1 MKTRIVKTLK
11 WLAISLGALLGLVV
25 ISIAIFIWQ
34 RPWYPFM
41 DDGPFKGEPV
51 NQLPSRSPD
60 QVYLLSKYKLEV
72 FNRAPNQKA
81 PIVVLRDSN
90 DQVKWSIYATGMNNT
105 EVQSIE
111 FIDHRT
117 ILSTTVRGTVK
128 WTYGNEATWWYVSR
142 DGELEEYWY
151 SW

>member
-1 MKTRIVKTLK
+1 MKTRIVKILK

-25 ISIAIFIWQ
+25 ISLAIVIWQ
-34 RPWYPFM
+34 RPWFPFM

-60 QVYLLSKYKLEV
+60 QVYFLNRYKLEI
-72 FNRAPNQKA
+72 FNRAQNQKA
-81 PIVVLRDSN
+81 PIVVLRDSD
-90 DQVKWSIYATGMNNT
+90 DQEQWSIYATGMNNT